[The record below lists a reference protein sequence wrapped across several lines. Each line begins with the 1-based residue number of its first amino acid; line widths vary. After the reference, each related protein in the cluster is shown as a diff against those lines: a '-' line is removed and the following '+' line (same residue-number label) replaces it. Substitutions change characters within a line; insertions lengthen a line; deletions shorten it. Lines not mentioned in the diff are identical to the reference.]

1 MTDNQLYLIRY
12 YTTSE
17 KPNRMHLIKT
27 LAKEISQ
34 ASPAVASEMQELLF
48 LLVSLSD
55 ATVEQLDLSKAPAD
69 PPPEFL

>member
-1 MTDNQLYLIRY
+1 MTDKQLYLIRR

-17 KPNRMHLIKT
+17 KPNRMSLINK
-27 LAKEISQ
+27 LVKEIPQ
-34 ASPAVASEMQELLF
+34 ASPPVASEMQELLF